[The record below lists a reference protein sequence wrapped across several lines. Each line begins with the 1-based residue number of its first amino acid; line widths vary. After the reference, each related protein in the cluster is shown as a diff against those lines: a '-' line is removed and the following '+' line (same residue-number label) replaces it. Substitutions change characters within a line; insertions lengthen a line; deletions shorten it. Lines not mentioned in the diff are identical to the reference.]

1 MYRILFITSLIT
13 SELENLSKYLWPFG
27 PFFPLRGDGLFLY
40 IDLLEIFI
48 YIYVLYINYLLDDCI
63 ADTFS
68 HAVACLL
75 TLSGVFSFLILM
87 ILIKSNLSIV
97 CHDFMYDFKNI
108 EHAS

>member
-1 MYRILFITSLIT
+1 MAIWSIPSFEKWWSVFI
-13 SELENLSKYLWPFG
+13 YWFA
-27 PFFPLRGDGLFLY
+27 GDLY
-40 IDLLEIFI
+40 I
-48 YIYVLYINYLLDDCI
+48 YTLYINYLLDDCI
-63 ADTFS
+63 ADIFS

-108 EHAS
+108 EHASW